1 MENQQDKTNYAEQI
15 QAAEE
20 AKMIAEEN
28 LIQFESGLIDI
39 RAEYDAA
46 KEAITQ
52 LEAKKVEHEALL
64 GGQKDKMM
72 QFSIREAELK
82 TKREMFLEKW
92 EALLIEISDEEIEE
106 AVKNHAEKAITEL
119 ETELEVKRE
128 AIQKIGAVNL
138 VAITEAEELRERKE
152 YLDTEND
159 DLEEA
164 LRMLEKAINE
174 IDDETRTRFMET
186 FNAVNEDFSR
196 LFPRLFGGGKAYL
209 KMTEDDALTSGINI
223 IAHPPGKKP
232 GTIHLLSG
240 GEKALTA
247 MALVFGIFNLNP
259 APFCMLDEVDAPLD
273 EANVRRLGELI
284 DEMSEKVQF
293 IFITHNKATM
303 TISDSLIGV
312 TMAEPGV
319 SRLVSVSLK
328 DAMEFIDE

>member
-1 MENQQDKTNYAEQI
+1 
-15 QAAEE
+15 
-20 AKMIAEEN
+20 
-28 LIQFESGLIDI
+28 
-39 RAEYDAA
+39 
-46 KEAITQ
+46 
-52 LEAKKVEHEALL
+52 
-64 GGQKDKMM
+64 M

-106 AVKNHAEKAITEL
+106 AAKNHAEKAIAEL
-119 ETELEVKRE
+119 ETELEAKRE

>member
-1 MENQQDKTNYAEQI
+1 M
-15 QAAEE
+15 
-20 AKMIAEEN
+20 
-28 LIQFESGLIDI
+28 
-39 RAEYDAA
+39 
-46 KEAITQ
+46 
-52 LEAKKVEHEALL
+52 
-64 GGQKDKMM
+64 
-72 QFSIREAELK
+72 
-82 TKREMFLEKW
+82 
-92 EALLIEISDEEIEE
+92 EISEEEIESARVYVDSTIDYLE
-106 AVKNHAEKAITEL
+106 HLLKEK
-119 ETELEVKRE
+119 RD

-138 VAITEAEELRERKE
+138 VAITESEELRERKD
-152 YLDTEND
+152 YLDTQND
-159 DLEEA
+159 DLEKA
-164 LRMLEKAINE
+164 LAMLEKAIDE
-174 IDDETRTRFMET
+174 IDHETRTRFMET
-186 FNAVNEDFSR
+186 FNAVNKDFSE

-209 KMTEDDALTSGINI
+209 QLTEDDALTSGINI

-328 DAMEFIDE
+328 DAMDFVEE